1 MELEKTDQEQVEQLQ
16 QWWRENRLALIVGL
30 AVGIGGL
37 VGWEQWQRSSESRSM
52 QASVMFE
59 DVSRAVAVENAD
71 RADTALAAL
80 QEAYPG
86 SVYVVEALAMRAALA
101 AKSDDWAAAEEYL
114 QQALNSGPEPVLA
127 GMLRLR
133 LARAQWAGGNAENAL
148 STLDKAIPE
157 AYSGSREELRGDI
170 EYARGN
176 LEAARAAWEKALPML
191 AGSPAV
197 DALNAKLA
205 RVGGSS

>member
-157 AYSGSREELRGDI
+157 AYAGSREELRGDI

-176 LEAARAAWEKALPML
+176 LEAARGAWEKALPML